1 MSKLLV
7 KHDNSTRRLTI
18 TWPEG
23 FTSEYPYIW
32 LRHYLFHPATGRPE
46 QRADDNCLIIEPIEA
61 AELADVVLQEE
72 LLILRWANDGSE
84 TRHDLSSLQKSCLME
99 KSRSERRRIPVL

>member
-23 FTSEYPYIW
+23 YSSEYPYIW

-61 AELADVVLQEE
+61 AELAEQAEDSGVDVEGKTPEE
-72 LLILRWANDGSE
+72 VEEEMAD
-84 TRHDLSSLQKSCLME
+84 
-99 KSRSERRRIPVL
+99 